1 MGRSQAQLNALIAEL
16 GASSLPQIV
25 ADISD
30 KASLRELCTQ
40 TQVVHRWSLCPYRL
54 SLTGPLFLCNP
65 LSSCLGEPLYD

>member
-40 TQVVHRWSLCPYRL
+40 TQVVHRWSLCPVWR
-54 SLTGPLFLCNP
+54 TVVTPK
-65 LSSCLGEPLYD
+65 